1 MKQVKGGL
9 EKKIQFGVLPMG
21 TSERKLKERL
31 NGILRINK

>member
-21 TSERKLKERL
+21 TAERKLRERM
-31 NGILRINK
+31 NGMLRINK